1 MQKYTRAVNLVLGE
15 LENAAKANDSFFTVT
30 DLDDHYVGS
39 YRFPALYNADDA
51 RESFV
56 ACDFNG
62 PFRPLIRD
70 GALDFWR
77 TKTDLECQGEEDK
90 DAELEDALAPEFAT
104 NMSKLGANEVKLVTS
119 KFLGMRKLPGD
130 AAVINTRDIDEDD
143 GKELDTYS
151 YVDAYTVDFLYNVL
165 RLKLRTADDIM
176 RFVDNP
182 LPANCVGYLL
192 TEDEVDLLIA
202 NGFHEG
208 FEDEELIKADTLTR
222 DILTFFNTMVVAG
235 GGRGLGGGGGGGI
248 GEPKPKTA
256 AAKPKSKSKSKRK
269 RVTK

>member
-15 LENAAKANDSFFTVT
+15 LENAAKANPSFFTVT

-51 RESFV
+51 RGSFR
-56 ACDFNG
+56 ACDVNG

-77 TKTDLECQGEEDK
+77 TKTDLESDPDDEDK

-130 AAVINTRDIDEDD
+130 AAVINTRDIDEKDA

-151 YVDAYTVDFLYNVL
+151 YVDAYTVDFLYNVF
-165 RLKLRTADDIM
+165 RMKLRTADEIM

-182 LPANCVGYLL
+182 LPANCMGYLL

-208 FEDEELIKADTLTR
+208 FEDEELMKADALTR

-235 GGRGLGGGGGGGI
+235 GGRGLGGGLG
-248 GEPKPKTA
+248 GEPKTT
-256 AAKPKSKSKSKRK
+256 AAKPKPKRK

>member
-1 MQKYTRAVNLVLGE
+1 MQKYATAVNLVLGE
-15 LENAAKANDSFFTVT
+15 LEKAAITNPSFFTVT

-51 RESFV
+51 RGSFR
-56 ACDFNG
+56 ACDVNG

-77 TKTDLECQGEEDK
+77 TKTDLESDPDDEDK

-130 AAVINTRDIDEDD
+130 AAVINTRDIDEKD
-143 GKELDTYS
+143 GKELETYS

-165 RLKLRTADDIM
+165 RAKLRTADEIM

-208 FEDEELIKADTLTR
+208 FEDEELDKADVLTM

-235 GGRGLGGGGGGGI
+235 GGRGLGGGGGVS
-248 GEPKPKTA
+248 KPKRGGV
-256 AAKPKSKSKSKRK
+256 SKRK
-269 RVTK
+269 RAAR